1 MTCVYFSPSI
11 SVGIDVNNLAHD
23 FNLPPKRI
31 VITDM
36 SSQILTEALSDSLIK
51 RYNNVIDSVEGIVNA
66 FSAKGME
73 ELAQL
78 LKPALEKTKSELVTM
93 SDASR
98 DRGFSGFVKNLFG
111 GDKSTALQNL
121 EKGLSDLDN
130 SARQAYKYAK
140 ALLSRNQQA
149 SAVKMAELE
158 LEDSDKKKL
167 LQLLTNAFKA
177 SSSRV
182 VRKSAVE
189 IANSVYENLTL
200 DDLKSLA
207 TELDG
212 IAEVV
217 RSESDAILQVNK
229 KLMTTPPSED
239 KEAKKARAAGQ
250 QLGIDTQ
257 DQALAQKMT
266 SKVEKTP
273 GKGDDIQMALN
284 ILAKLN
290 DAELKAVITL
300 IKRMKA

>member
-1 MTCVYFSPSI
+1 
-11 SVGIDVNNLAHD
+11 
-23 FNLPPKRI
+23 
-31 VITDM
+31 M